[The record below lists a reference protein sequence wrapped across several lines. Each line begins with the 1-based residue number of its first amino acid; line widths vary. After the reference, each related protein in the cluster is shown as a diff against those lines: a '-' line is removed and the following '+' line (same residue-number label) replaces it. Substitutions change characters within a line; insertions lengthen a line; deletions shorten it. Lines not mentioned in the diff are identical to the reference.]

1 MARRRIPDMTLQAQL
16 VAVRR
21 AASNAA
27 LAVDRTD
34 TVGRRRKAETHRD
47 ALAQAAATL
56 QAVRDSAE
64 ALTIFPQAQREAL
77 AIKLAAGGYRAVL
90 QTETASADQ
99 LEALDKA
106 IGRELAYG

>member
-1 MARRRIPDMTLQAQL
+1 MARRRTPPISIHAQL

-27 LAVDRTD
+27 LKVSDELRGSAR
-34 TVGRRRKAETHRD
+34 GKAELNRD

-64 ALTIFPQAQREAL
+64 ALAMMPPAQRERL
-77 AIKLAAGGYRAVL
+77 AAALAAGGYRAVL
-90 QTETASADQ
+90 SEDVV
-99 LEALDKA
+99 ALP
-106 IGRELAYG
+106 GGLHV